1 MERDH
6 CRKRNLPNL
15 LSIAI
20 VVTITMIVI
29 TPLTVPAMQQPSF
42 TQGQQQQQPMNN
54 TDGAAASSSNQSG
67 TTASSANITAAEGP
81 GSVLR
86 LSQANI
92 ALDISL
98 MKGYEN
104 GHEIFF
110 IATDASDNK
119 TAAMITNET
128 GFKVNFAPI
137 LAQAPEAAHGQAYV
151 FTNGIPGQG
160 PLGFQLPIVNA
171 KPGDQDYSP
180 LWQTNFVKW
189 NDNATARELKSV
201 EEIMAAQSNGE
212 LTITNTNIIV
222 NSPAIKWQGG
232 ELQVKQNKT
241 ITDDTSY
248 GGGQVLNIDTQNMV
262 VTMVAHRGW
271 GPDGKSIYYIVT
283 DATPEMPATM
293 MGVTNV
299 PLEEQLATAPVAVD
313 LFQFMNGINGSGP
326 MGFQA
331 GIGAANPDDAN
342 YSPMWRISFIEWKD
356 PSKARIL
363 ETVSD
368 INAMA
373 QAEMITITPAMNGT
387 HVVNCPFFDQSTVFE
402 HQSKSLASS

>member
-1 MERDH
+1 M
-6 CRKRNLPNL
+6 KIGNQNKSWSM
-15 LSIAI
+15 LSSVSITVLIIMAALVVSI
-20 VVTITMIVI
+20 VV
-29 TPLTVPAMQQPSF
+29 PS
-42 TQGQQQQQPMNN
+42 QQQQQEQQVL
-54 TDGAAASSSNQSG
+54 AQQQQQQ
-67 TTASSANITAAEGP
+67 EP
-81 GSVLR
+81 GSILK
-86 LSQANI
+86 LSRASIPIDIPLSKGYIDDNI
-92 ALDISL
+92 A
-98 MKGYEN
+98 Y
-104 GHEIFF
+104 F
-110 IATDASDNK
+110 IATDASDK
-119 TAAMITNET
+119 KVVSSITNNT
-128 GFKVNFAPI
+128 GFPVNYAPL
-137 LAQAPEAAHGQAYV
+137 LAQTPNSSRGQGYIL
-151 FTNGIPGQG
+151 TNGIKGEG
-160 PLGFQLPIVNA
+160 PNGFQIPVANA
-171 KPGDQDYSP
+171 VPGDEDYSP

-201 EEIMAAQSNGE
+201 EEIMAAQSNEE

-241 ITDDTSY
+241 ITDNTPY
-248 GGGQVLNIDTQNMV
+248 GEGQVLNIDTENMV

-293 MGVTNV
+293 MGVANV

-356 PSKARIL
+356 PSKAKIL

-368 INAMA
+368 ITAMG
-373 QAEMITITPAMNGT
+373 QAGMITITPAMNGT

>member
-1 MERDH
+1 MEIGNQN
-6 CRKRNLPNL
+6 KKSWSM
-15 LSIAI
+15 LSSVSITVLIIMAAL
-20 VVTITMIVI
+20 VVSVV
-29 TPLTVPAMQQPSF
+29 VPSQEQQ
-42 TQGQQQQQPMNN
+42 QILAQQQQQ
-54 TDGAAASSSNQSG
+54 QQQQKQ
-67 TTASSANITAAEGP
+67 EP
-81 GSVLR
+81 GSILK
-86 LSQANI
+86 LSRASIPIDIPLSKGYIDGNI
-92 ALDISL
+92 A
-98 MKGYEN
+98 Y
-104 GHEIFF
+104 F
-110 IATDASDNK
+110 IATDASDK
-119 TAAMITNET
+119 QAVSSITNNT
-128 GFKVNFAPI
+128 GFPVNYAPL
-137 LAQAPEAAHGQAYV
+137 LAQTPNSSRGQGYI
-151 FTNGIPGQG
+151 FTNGIQG
-160 PLGFQLPIVNA
+160 EGPNGFQIPVANA
-171 KPGDQDYSP
+171 VPGDSDYSP

-189 NDNATARELKSV
+189 NDNVTTTARELKSV

-212 LTITNTNIIV
+212 LTITDTNIIV

-241 ITDDTSY
+241 ITDNTPY

-271 GPDGKSIYYIVT
+271 GPDGKSIYYIVA

-293 MGVTNV
+293 MGVANV

-368 INAMA
+368 ITAMV
-373 QAEMITITPAMNGT
+373 QAETITITSAMNGT

-402 HQSKSLASS
+402 HQSKS